1 MQTTATNAEHATP
14 KKSGLW
20 AFALG
25 IALLVLFLAATLLLR
40 GGKPADTNPEDAA
53 RDAERT
59 KNLADLQA
67 ETAVKLNT
75 YAWVDQAK
83 GSVQIPI
90 AEAMN
95 LVVPALNAKKP
106 AAAYPILDSTGN
118 PIPSASAPDDQ
129 LPTQPVAATAEETP
143 ALAEPTPTPEPA
155 PKNQKPRK
163 KQ

>member
-95 LVVPALNAKKP
+95 LVV
-106 AAAYPILDSTGN
+106 DSTGN